1 MGREEGTKMYRW
13 QFLFLFLVFFFLFLV
28 YAVSGPGPAWA
39 NNQWFQYFYKNLAIY
54 YKPRFNLQDRKNIY
68 KQAFDSI
75 AESLS
80 SDGFGRLVT
89 WFILWTT
96 WQNLSIDC
104 GELVTSVSVQC
115 WSRKKY
121 FDGLPNASLEHALLP
136 REDRRGGHIQEGPDN
151 FGWSPTVVVDAVV
164 MTTCSLKLTPKGLS
178 CLQ

>member
-1 MGREEGTKMYRW
+1 MYRW
-13 QFLFLFLVFFFLFLV
+13 QFFFSFMLKALQVQHELTINDFNTFRTILR
-28 YAVSGPGPAWA
+28 YIKNHDSIYRIGKT
-39 NNQWFQYFYKNLAIY
+39 FY
-54 YKPRFNLQDRKNIY
+54 Q
-68 KQAFDSI
+68 QAFDSI

-136 REDRRGGHIQEGPDN
+136 REDRRGGHLQEGPDN
-151 FGWSPTVVVDAVV
+151 FGWSPTVVDDAVV